1 MNSVD
6 PPGLREGK
14 RRFAVTKPVYINPV
28 TTNNNTASN
37 ASVSG
42 NNNFKL
48 IAVITFGA
56 VLLLTSVHL
65 EHDAI
70 IKSTS
75 KLFETSYLDPTLSHS
90 TIIKKVNYTSSVA
103 ESSDGPSKQAPSA
116 ADVDVES
123 DDTSHPLKPLE
134 QCTSEQLK
142 IIATQLPPDD
152 CLQFRKKPWMQKCSF
167 TYATRC
173 PDALWLEDFY
183 TNIHSK
189 TSSIK
194 MKSPFFGIFIG
205 CNKGFDAFNSLRM
218 GSGNRHFEKSDWREA
233 IYEHVGGASRLHHS
247 VCGQDN
253 EPQFPLP
260 ESSPDSTNSDAMVHC
275 IEPMPQTYDILSRTA
290 VHLNVTKNFKVV
302 NAAFSQKDGSI
313 PFPKGI
319 KVGQE
324 NKGIANCNGANDV
337 NCENVKMYSLDTYV
351 DENLPTNAT
360 INYLSV
366 DVEGFDSEVLLGGYR
381 TALSRTQYLEF
392 EYNWMGPWKNQKLST
407 FVSELENNFGFACY
421 WPGTDGNIWRI
432 TKCFLEYY
440 DIHSWSNVACVNR
453 RIDEALPIAEKM
465 ESMFVETLKKGND
478 VVMDSNFMCGKYRT
492 GCP

>member
-167 TYATRC
+167 C
-173 PDALWLEDFY
+173 HKQLSSDIGK
-183 TNIHSK
+183 TNIH
-189 TSSIK
+189 
-194 MKSPFFGIFIG
+194 
-205 CNKGFDAFNSLRM
+205 
-218 GSGNRHFEKSDWREA
+218 
-233 IYEHVGGASRLHHS
+233 
-247 VCGQDN
+247 
-253 EPQFPLP
+253 
-260 ESSPDSTNSDAMVHC
+260 
-275 IEPMPQTYDILSRTA
+275 
-290 VHLNVTKNFKVV
+290 
-302 NAAFSQKDGSI
+302 
-313 PFPKGI
+313 
-319 KVGQE
+319 
-324 NKGIANCNGANDV
+324 
-337 NCENVKMYSLDTYV
+337 LD
-351 DENLPTNAT
+351 
-360 INYLSV
+360 
-366 DVEGFDSEVLLGGYR
+366 
-381 TALSRTQYLEF
+381 
-392 EYNWMGPWKNQKLST
+392 
-407 FVSELENNFGFACY
+407 
-421 WPGTDGNIWRI
+421 
-432 TKCFLEYY
+432 
-440 DIHSWSNVACVNR
+440 
-453 RIDEALPIAEKM
+453 
-465 ESMFVETLKKGND
+465 
-478 VVMDSNFMCGKYRT
+478 
-492 GCP
+492 